1 MDVNSN
7 ERRRQTRSNVYHYLY
22 GAQEFCTRQSL
33 AQALDLSLPT
43 IYQNLTDLVDAG
55 LVRYAGQ
62 SQSTGGR
69 KASGLAIVPDA
80 RVAVGIAL
88 TEDRLRFSAA
98 DLRLNEIAYH
108 KVSHTSNF
116 EMEELGT
123 LETPIAL
130 TNTLNVGKVH
140 DAMVSV
146 MLDWC
151 RRDRV
156 KLTSVNPVV
165 LECNDS
171 SISDIARR
179 PVGEAEVRAAIAAA
193 SADFAEG
200 DVGAGRGTICY
211 GMKGGIGSASRQMT
225 LGDETFTLGVLV
237 QSNYGASADFQWA
250 QLPEGLAECDRGSI
264 IMVVATDL
272 PLSHRQ
278 LRRVIKRASVGMARL
293 GSYVGH
299 GSGEIMVGFT
309 TAPRAVSGAFE
320 TMRVLR
326 EEEINLPFRAVGEC
340 CEEAILKS
348 MLCARAG
355 KTLDGEAVPALSDL
369 LAERKQP

>member
-1 MDVNSN
+1 MKLSVGRLPHGPRNQITDVPGV
-7 ERRRQTRSNVYHYLY
+7 RVGH
-22 GAQEFCTRQSL
+22 CTVDRE
-33 AQALDLSLPT
+33 DCHTGVTVILPPAANPFT
-43 IYQNLTDLVDAG
+43 EKLMAAAVWNGFGKTPG
-55 LVRYAGQ
+55 LVQ
-62 SQSTGGR
+62 
-69 KASGLAIVPDA
+69 VD
-80 RVAVGIAL
+80 
-88 TEDRLRFSAA
+88 
-98 DLRLNEIAYH
+98 
-108 KVSHTSNF
+108 
-116 EMEELGT
+116 ELGS

-130 TNTLNVGKVH
+130 TNTLNVGMVR
-140 DAMVSV
+140 DAMVFRWWSWRREGV
-146 MLDWC
+146 M
-151 RRDRV
+151 R
-156 KLTSVNPVV
+156 TSREPRG

-171 SISDIARR
+171 GISDIPPGRGR
-179 PVGEAEVRAAIAAA
+179 AEVLAAIADARV
-193 SADFAEG
+193 DFAEG

-250 QLPEGLAECDRGSI
+250 QLPQGLAECDRGSI

-348 MLCARAG
+348 MLCAHAG